1 MKHTLKFVLKTVDDH
16 RSLIPRILVGLVFL
30 SEGIQKLLFPE
41 TLGAARFERIGF
53 ANPEFLAVFVAY
65 FEIVC
70 GILLLIG
77 FAVRIS
83 SLPLLIII
91 CTAIVKT
98 KIPMGLE
105 EGFWKMAHEART
117 DIAMTLLIVFIL
129 IYGAGKLSADY
140 LIHRKLQSDGS

>member
-1 MKHTLKFVLKTVDDH
+1 MKYFLKFLLKTVDDH

-41 TLGAARFERIGF
+41 TVGAARFERIDF
-53 ANPEFLAVFVAY
+53 ANPEFMAAFVAY

-70 GILLLIG
+70 GFLVLIG

-98 KIPMGLE
+98 KIPIGLE

-117 DIAMTLLIVFIL
+117 DVAMTLLIVFLL
-129 IYGAGKLSADY
+129 IYGAGKLSMDY
-140 LIHRKLQSDGS
+140 RMIRKLKSNGS

>member
-1 MKHTLKFVLKTVDDH
+1 MKYILKFVLETVEDH

-41 TLGAARFERIGF
+41 TLGAARFEKIGF
-53 ANPEFLAVFVAY
+53 ANPEFLAAFVAY

-70 GILLLIG
+70 GILVLIG

-129 IYGAGKLSADY
+129 VYGAGRLSADY

>member
-1 MKHTLKFVLKTVDDH
+1 MKLILKFVLKTVEDQ
-16 RSLIPRILVGLVFL
+16 RSLIPRILAGLVFL

-53 ANPEFLAVFVAY
+53 ANPEFLAAFVAY
-65 FEIVC
+65 FEITC
-70 GILLLIG
+70 GFLVLIG

-129 IYGAGKLSADY
+129 IYGAGRLSVDHRLY
-140 LIHRKLQSDGS
+140 RKLRPNGG